1 IFVDWIPE
9 ISSVGF
15 QSFWSGYYNEPR
27 MVIDVEKGLFL
38 GLRGQGFMLGQ
49 YLAKL
54 FVDELTGK
62 AVPDYFHRL
71 KMGGD
76 ALLEKAFK

>member
-1 IFVDWIPE
+1 L
-9 ISSVGF
+9 
-15 QSFWSGYYNEPR
+15 WSGYYIEPK
-27 MVIDVEKGLFL
+27 MIVDVEKGLFL

-54 FVDELTGK
+54 YVDELSGK
-62 AVPDYFHRL
+62 DVPDYFRRL
-71 KMGGD
+71 KLGGD